1 MDIFSYIFKLCER
14 HGIKYLSGSWWPN
27 LSELQQAG
35 IPVLRCTQKP
45 GDIIFLNSGTVH
57 WVQAT
62 GWCNN
67 VAWNVGPFNAEQYK
81 QAIERYQF
89 NIKEKFQSLIPMI
102 QLTWHIARNAK
113 QYKKILTPDYL
124 HFIKTF
130 MQRILWKLQVQIIL
144 ILT

>member
-1 MDIFSYIFKLCER
+1 MCER

-67 VAWNVGPFNAEQYK
+67 VAWNVGPYNVDQYK
-81 QAIERYQF
+81 LAIERYQF
-89 NIKEKFQSLIPMI
+89 NIRERFQSLIPMI
-102 QLTWHIARNAK
+102 QLTWHIARNAR
-113 QYKKILTPDYL
+113 QYKKILSPDYL
-124 HFIKTF
+124 RLIKNC
-130 MQRILWKLQVQIIL
+130 MQRVLWKLQVWNHKMFWCL
-144 ILT
+144 MM